1 MMLRVPL
8 PLGAI
13 VLRRVA
19 QSGRAQG
26 GQLRADASRRLT

>member
-1 MMLRVPL
+1 MLRVPL

-19 QSGRAQG
+19 QSGRSAAAASFVQTH
-26 GQLRADASRRLT
+26 RAG

>member
-13 VLRRVA
+13 VLRRV
-19 QSGRAQG
+19 RAK
-26 GQLRADASRRLT
+26 RAGAAAASFVQTHCAG